1 VKCPYKEEEE
11 DASVVIFNATWTRN
25 PIGLNNTKE
34 LKKEQI
40 FNKLVYRK

>member
-1 VKCPYKEEEE
+1 VKCPYKEKEE

-34 LKKEQI
+34 LKTKI

>member
-34 LKKEQI
+34 LKPKFLTSWCI
-40 FNKLVYRK
+40 

>member
-34 LKKEQI
+34 QI